1 MHVSYMSRMT
11 IPVFVGLA
19 MLAMI
24 AGCTPSSSPDAD
36 GDADEE
42 IECPQYT
49 DICHWTQ
56 GECRGDD
63 LYTCRVKLDEYG
75 CYAGDYMAKSRNC
88 ALAGLVCRQTWYS
101 GITYASC
108 TEPDTADGDQTDAA
122 ELEEKTG
129 EDAETDMDTPT
140 EQEETGVGESDSEA
154 DQEAAEP
161 GVITMEELPWKGVAV
176 AACQSGGNSFT
187 SSSAV
192 WSDDKTLTYFG
203 GKQFWIL
210 EENGNIKTLTCDDR
224 MPWPMYSMDGRIRA
238 RGNELWTGHDRRIGH
253 YTDDA
258 WNFIELPIGM
268 LTEAKSRYHNQVIDI
283 DIAGDVIA
291 VLTRAKLGLY
301 NPTTHQWQISTGCP
315 DNLNRDYG
323 LIWDGEKL
331 WASAGVVLY
340 TVNLQTAACQQEVTV
355 IEDGPENQQVGIT
368 GIDEDEMWLI
378 TYTGGNFLTGPTQQI
393 LSYRESQFI
402 AYSVPL
408 STYPFPLMSVSTGMG
423 GIPLLYFSYS
433 TSTRDDPMFGW
444 TSRGYRVQLS
454 RLIGDGPE
462 KSLAPSIQFCA
473 EEAFEQSGW
482 CIPQMLTTNTVVS
495 RTKSWRGSGTLW
507 HLYKRPRRYRW

>member
-1 MHVSYMSRMT
+1 MNASHLMQTT
-11 IPVFVGLA
+11 ILVMLGFFVLA
-19 MLAMI
+19 LMP
-24 AGCTPSSSPDAD
+24 GCAPSSSPDAN

-63 LYTCRVKLDEYG
+63 LYTCRVKLDEHG
-75 CYAGDYMAKSRNC
+75 CYAGDYMAKSRDC
-88 ALAGLVCRQTWYS
+88 ALSGLICRQIQES
-101 GITYASC
+101 DITYADC
-108 TEPDTADGDQTDAA
+108 AEPDTLDGDQTD
-122 ELEEKTG
+122 T
-129 EDAETDMDTPT
+129 AETDESTDADADIEAEMES
-140 EQEETGVGESDSEA
+140 EQEEHAAAESDSEA
-154 DQEAAEP
+154 DQETAEP
-161 GVITMEELPWKGVAV
+161 GVITMEELPWKGITVAT
-176 AACQSGGNSFT
+176 CQSGGNSFI
-187 SSSAV
+187 SSSSV

-210 EENGNIKTLTCDDR
+210 EENGNIKTLICDDR
-224 MPWPMYSMDGRIRA
+224 MLWPMFSMDGRIVDN
-238 RGNELWTGHDRRIGH
+238 GNELWTGHDGRIGQ
-253 YTDDA
+253 YIGDA

-283 DIAGDVIA
+283 DITGDVIA

-301 NPTTHQWQISTGCP
+301 NTVTRQWQISTGCP
-315 DNLNRDYG
+315 ENLNRDYG
-323 LIWDGEKL
+323 LSWDGEKL
-331 WASAGVVLY
+331 WASAGAALY
-340 TVNLQTAACQQEVTV
+340 TLDLQTAACRQEVTV
-355 IEDGPENQQVGIT
+355 VEDGPEDQQVGIT
-368 GIDEDEMWLI
+368 GIDGEGMWLI
-378 TYTGGNFLTGPTQQI
+378 AYTGGNFLTGPSQQI

-408 STYPFPLMSVSTGMG
+408 NTYPFPLISVSTGMG

-462 KSLAPSIQFCA
+462 KSLAPSIQFCS

-482 CIPQMLTTNTVVS
+482 CIPQMFTTNTVVS

-507 HLYKRPRRYRW
+507 HLY